1 MLTWNVGIRPAAEIV
16 MFSKVEV
23 ESICEVATSLLN
35 YSILRVSTVGSII
48 DNIHGTGLET

>member
-1 MLTWNVGIRPAAEIV
+1 